1 MEFALIISP
10 TVVNMI
16 NLQNYAKNVLLS
28 NKLNRS

>member
-1 MEFALIISP
+1 MEFALIISL

-28 NKLNRS
+28 NNLKKS